1 MIVSQFFGSAMG
13 FVSVFSGEKAVFLRE
28 YSAGYYSLLPYYLS
42 KTLME
47 VTLAHSTNYWFSSP
61 SRLSAPSCS

>member
-47 VTLAHSTNYWFSSP
+47 VSTLNWIM
-61 SRLSAPSCS
+61 LSCLFKYLAQ